1 MTATVEVSSTRRR
14 GINAWF
20 AQIPGTLLLD
30 SEVEIF
36 SRTLPNLF
44 GYHLL
49 QVGRLG
55 DADMIGASRIL
66 NRMVIDI
73 DGTDGVSAYATIRGS
88 AQALPVESDSVDV
101 VVLPHVLE
109 FEETPH
115 EALREAQRVLVP
127 EGHVVIV
134 GFNPWSLMGVWR
146 MMPHRSKVAPW
157 SGHFLGLN
165 RIKDWLA
172 LLGFDVTQVES
183 LFFRPPFKNVKLMER
198 LSGAERMGS
207 KFSGSFGGGAYV
219 LVGKK
224 RVSTLTPIKPR
235 WSTQRRL
242 ASVGIV
248 EPTAR
253 VAERQTQS
261 VRRWRL
267 EVSRFDRPSE

>member
-1 MTATVEVSSTRRR
+1 MTAAAKGSSTRRR
-14 GINAWF
+14 GINEWF
-20 AQIPGTLLLD
+20 AQMPGTLLLD

-36 SRTLPNLF
+36 SRTLPDLF

-55 DADMIGASRIL
+55 DTDMLGASRIL
-66 NRMVIDI
+66 NRMVVDI
-73 DGTDGVSAYATIRGS
+73 DGTDGPSAYATIRGS
-88 AQALPVESDSVDV
+88 AHALPVDSDSVDV
-101 VVLPHVLE
+101 VILPHVLE

-127 EGHVVIV
+127 EGHVVIA

-146 MMPHRSKVAPW
+146 MMLHRSRAAPW

-183 LFFRPPFKNVKLMER
+183 LFFRPPFKNVRLMER
-198 LSGAERMGS
+198 LGGVEPIGKRFAGSVGA
-207 KFSGSFGGGAYV
+207 GAYV

-224 RVSTLTPIKPR
+224 RVSTLTPIKPG
-235 WSTQRRL
+235 WSARRRL
-242 ASVGIV
+242 VSVGIV

-253 VAERQTQS
+253 VARRQTQS
-261 VRRWRL
+261 VPAKTFGRSK
-267 EVSRFDRPSE
+267 VHPNQ